1 MVEADTSQQQEQNSM
16 SDLTTRPKSELSQN
30 ELQDLEDYE
39 FNHGPLRVLAQAV
52 QNSDSV
58 LISLRNSHKLVARV
72 KAFDRHCNMV
82 LENVK
87 EFWYEEGQGQGD
99 VKSKTKPGN
108 KVLRERFV
116 SKMFL
121 RGDSVVVVL
130 KYNGD

>member
-1 MVEADTSQQQEQNSM
+1 M
-16 SDLTTRPKSELSQN
+16 SELTRRPKSELSQN

-39 FNHGPLRVLAQAV
+39 FNNGPLRVLAQAV

-58 LISLRNSHKLVARV
+58 LISLRNSHKLVAKV

-82 LENVK
+82 LMNVK
-87 EFWYEEGQGQGD
+87 EFWYEESKGD
-99 VKSKTKPGN
+99 GKSKTKAGN

-130 KYNGD
+130 KYTAE